1 MGIIIIWAVAR
12 YYQTYQNKI
21 REEKGKNFEKEKKRP
36 WKEKVVFGK
45 SPKKKKKV
53 RDWFKL
59 KNNSLR
65 YLKTKFFFQRFDTCF
80 SPYFKHLV

>member
-59 KNNSLR
+59 KNNCLR
-65 YLKTKFFFQRFDTCF
+65 YLKTKLFFPTFWYVFF
-80 SPYFKHLV
+80 AVF